1 MLPHRV
7 RVANSPDY
15 NTSVENQFPS
25 TRVMFLFLLFFA
37 SSSSAYTS
45 HFSAVWFLILQVLIP
60 FKAILAFQMYTV
72 LEYTFVD
79 LTDFSKKSYL
89 LQEQVKGGLIFY
101 SEKHLG
107 QYCTLWH
114 VKVFQ
119 RRKGIRLV
127 SYVSALY
134 LRLTITMQSLICTGL
149 LWTDM
154 QLVCLNDQLK
164 HIMRQSVLTT
174 RKIRAHT

>member
-60 FKAILAFQMYTV
+60 FKAILAFQMYMV

-89 LQEQVKGGLIFY
+89 L
-101 SEKHLG
+101 
-107 QYCTLWH
+107 
-114 VKVFQ
+114 
-119 RRKGIRLV
+119 
-127 SYVSALY
+127 
-134 LRLTITMQSLICTGL
+134 
-149 LWTDM
+149 
-154 QLVCLNDQLK
+154 
-164 HIMRQSVLTT
+164 
-174 RKIRAHT
+174 